1 MPIDARIPLMVR
13 PAGPIQQPDF
23 QRIDQGISREKSA
36 AQMRELRSLQIKK
49 AEAEAA
55 TRPGMTKLS
64 TRKAEAEASKAETS
78 LSNEKLTLLGKQNDL
93 VGDTAASVLRADSQ
107 AGWDWGRKR
116 LADAGIDIGNTPAL
130 WGDKT
135 REMTQLVYDQALGAK
150 EHLNQYWKEQEQERK
165 TTESTARTSEAT
177 RRDETTRRG
186 QDLRTEVGR
195 ERNRTTRR
203 GQDLKAQDDKVEV
216 KPRDAIKEIT
226 RLQELARK
234 IEQGKP
240 VDANEALRQ
249 ALQEIS
255 QEKRRQLGEDIETSQ
270 NPNATPAEIAA
281 AKARSLETIRAA
293 IDYYA
298 GFAPKK
304 FRQRL
309 GFESTPPPEPSQPA
323 NDPKRAAIQQVAEE
337 LGIDPNTLQTGT
349 PEYVA
354 FIARVR
360 ALLGKP

>member
-1 MPIDARIPLMVR
+1 V
-13 PAGPIQQPDF
+13 G
-23 QRIDQGISREKSA
+23 RE
-36 AQMRELRSLQIKK
+36 RNR
-49 AEAEAA
+49 
-55 TRPGMTKLS
+55 
-64 TRKAEAEASKAETS
+64 
-78 LSNEKLTLLGKQNDL
+78 
-93 VGDTAASVLRADSQ
+93 
-107 AGWDWGRKR
+107 
-116 LADAGIDIGNTPAL
+116 
-130 WGDKT
+130 
-135 REMTQLVYDQALGAK
+135 
-150 EHLNQYWKEQEQERK
+150 
-165 TTESTARTSEAT
+165 
-177 RRDETTRRG
+177 TTRRG